1 MTIQNQG
8 LRSSISRLVSFLF
21 LLVLCGCSVENDVA
35 LDQEFDRFR
44 NYLNTNLQTAA
55 PVDGHFY
62 IVIPQKAC
70 YGCSVNILEKM
81 LLLENCDKATIIV
94 SYNSPKQASALA
106 GISGFNNLL
115 LDSRGLI
122 DRLNIGINGVTVL
135 KMGDHS
141 IDETIEITAENYES
155 VFDVVANSCSQN

>member
-1 MTIQNQG
+1 LLKCAYIP
-8 LRSSISRLVSFLF
+8 LLSASF
-21 LLVLCGCSVENDVA
+21 CSV
-35 LDQEFDRFR
+35 
-44 NYLNTNLQTAA
+44 A

-81 LLLENCDKATIIV
+81 LLLENCDKATIIT

-106 GISGFNNLL
+106 RISGLNNLL

-122 DRLNIGINGVTVL
+122 DRLNIGINGITVL